1 MPHRTFILR
10 RDTDV
15 TGVSLTGDIAEGVQF
30 SNGQVVLCW
39 RTIPGPPEIK
49 PSIAVWPDM
58 ESMIGVH
65 GHDGATYPVWVDHT
79 SNSGSGNYALTWKT
93 ETPPG

>member
-39 RTIPGPPEIK
+39 RTIPDRPEVK

-58 ESMIGVH
+58 VSMIAVH
-65 GHDGATYPVWVDHT
+65 GHDGATYCVWEP
-79 SNSGSGNYALTWKT
+79 AT
-93 ETPPG
+93 ETPTG